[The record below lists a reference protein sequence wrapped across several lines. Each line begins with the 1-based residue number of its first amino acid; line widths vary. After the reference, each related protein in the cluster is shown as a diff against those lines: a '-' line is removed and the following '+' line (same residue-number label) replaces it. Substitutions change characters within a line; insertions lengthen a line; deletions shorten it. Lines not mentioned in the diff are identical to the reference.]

1 MRRRFVKIAAIAL
14 AAAITVSAGACAGES
29 GQDTFTGDASE
40 EPEYQSSLNPI
51 TPSAYRDV
59 RGLKLEKGSYISII
73 GKSEATAFWKSVR
86 SGVVQ
91 AAEDL
96 NKELGYT
103 GNDKIKVTYNGPA
116 KSEDIDEQ
124 VNILDEELSR
134 YPDVIGIASI
144 DEDACT
150 VQFDLATEN
159 GIPIIALDSGNKY
172 PGIQCTVKTDNQE
185 AARTG
190 AYNLAN
196 EIGGKGD
203 VLVLVHDSKSETAK
217 ERLKS
222 FQDEMTEKHPDV
234 NVAEVVYCDKLD
246 DIRKQMADEHNEGL
260 KEGEREV
267 QKESFSDADVIQ
279 YMIEQHP
286 GLKGIFGTNDS
297 TTMLGLRAIRQAE
310 EERARSGGEDGQSPD
325 ESGEDSGKD
334 AQTPEGSGKDSEEG
348 EQASGESGEDS
359 RKDGQVS
366 GESGEGSDGVGQ
378 ASGESGEDSGKDG
391 QTLEES
397 GEDAEKTDGAS
408 AQNSQENGNESEK
421 DAQKQAPQV
430 DSENEDGNKTV
441 PASADGGQKH
451 ETTSTEDGNDGT
463 LSNGDGKNE
472 PASADDDKNEGESQ
486 TDGTDK
492 DTSGDQISND
502 EDGGTDDISTENE
515 GTENTKIVLMGFD
528 VSKDQLKALEE
539 GEIAGLVV
547 QNPFG
552 IGYASVV
559 AAARTVLQAGNEAQV
574 STGYLWVT
582 KDNLNDESIKKM
594 LYD

>member
-246 DIRKQMADEHNEGL
+246 DIRKQMADEYNEGL

-279 YMIEQHP
+279 YMIERHP

-297 TTMLGLRAIRQAE
+297 TTMLGLHAIRQAE
-310 EERARSGGEDGQSPD
+310 EEKARSGGEDGQSPD

-334 AQTPEGSGKDSEEG
+334 AQTPEEPGKDSEEG

-366 GESGEGSDGVGQ
+366 GESGEGSDGAGQ

-391 QTLEES
+391 QTP
-397 GEDAEKTDGAS
+397 GEDAGKTVGAS
-408 AQNSQENGNESEK
+408 AQNSQESGNESEK
-421 DAQKQAPQV
+421 DAQKQDTQA

-441 PASADGGQKH
+441 PASAD
-451 ETTSTEDGNDGT
+451 
-463 LSNGDGKNE
+463 
-472 PASADDDKNEGESQ
+472 DDKNEGKSQ

-502 EDGGTDDISTENE
+502 EDGGTDDTSTENE
-515 GTENTKIVLMGFD
+515 WTENTKIVLMGFD

>member
-246 DIRKQMADEHNEGL
+246 DIRKQMADEYNEGL

-279 YMIEQHP
+279 YMIERHP

-297 TTMLGLRAIRQAE
+297 TTMLGLHAIRQAE
-310 EERARSGGEDGQSPD
+310 EEKARSGGEDGQSPD

-334 AQTPEGSGKDSEEG
+334 AQMPEGSGKDSGKDAQTPEGSEKDSEEG

-391 QTLEES
+391 QTPGES
-397 GEDAEKTDGAS
+397 GEDAGKTDGAS
-408 AQNSQENGNESEK
+408 EQNSQENGNESEK
-421 DAQKQAPQV
+421 DAQKQDTQA

-441 PASADGGQKH
+441 PASAD
-451 ETTSTEDGNDGT
+451 
-463 LSNGDGKNE
+463 
-472 PASADDDKNEGESQ
+472 DDKNEGKSQ

-502 EDGGTDDISTENE
+502 EDGGTDDTSTENE
-515 GTENTKIVLMGFD
+515 WTENTKIVLMGFD

>member
-1 MRRRFVKIAAIAL
+1 MKKKKGSFVMRRRFVKIAAIVL

-190 AYNLAN
+190 AYKLAN

-234 NVAEVVYCDKLD
+234 KVAEVVYCDKLD
-246 DIRKQMADEHNEGL
+246 DIRKQMADEYNEGL

-279 YMIEQHP
+279 YMIERHP

-297 TTMLGLRAIRQAE
+297 TTMLGLHAIRQAE
-310 EERARSGGEDGQSPD
+310 EEKARSGGEDGQSPD

-334 AQTPEGSGKDSEEG
+334 TQMPEGSGKDSGKDAQTPEGSEKDSEEG

-391 QTLEES
+391 QTPGES
-397 GEDAEKTDGAS
+397 GEDARKTVGAS
-408 AQNSQENGNESEK
+408 AQNSQESGNESEK
-421 DAQKQAPQV
+421 DAQKQDTQA

-441 PASADGGQKH
+441 PASAD
-451 ETTSTEDGNDGT
+451 
-463 LSNGDGKNE
+463 
-472 PASADDDKNEGESQ
+472 DDKNEGKSQ

-502 EDGGTDDISTENE
+502 EDGGTDDTSTENE
-515 GTENTKIVLMGFD
+515 WTENTKIVLMGFD

>member
-234 NVAEVVYCDKLD
+234 NVAEVIYCDKLD
-246 DIRKQMADEHNEGL
+246 DIRKQMADEYNEGL

-279 YMIEQHP
+279 YMIERHP

-297 TTMLGLRAIRQAE
+297 TTMLGLHAIRQAE
-310 EERARSGGEDGQSPD
+310 EEKARSGGEDGQSPD

-334 AQTPEGSGKDSEEG
+334 AQTPEGFGKDSGKDAQTPEGSEKDSEED

-391 QTLEES
+391 QTPGES
-397 GEDAEKTDGAS
+397 GEDAGKTDGAS
-408 AQNSQENGNESEK
+408 EQNSQENGNESEK
-421 DAQKQAPQV
+421 DAQKQDTQA

-441 PASADGGQKH
+441 PASAD
-451 ETTSTEDGNDGT
+451 
-463 LSNGDGKNE
+463 
-472 PASADDDKNEGESQ
+472 DDKNEGKSQ

-502 EDGGTDDISTENE
+502 EDGGTDDTSTENE
-515 GTENTKIVLMGFD
+515 WTENTKIVLMGFD

>member
-246 DIRKQMADEHNEGL
+246 DIRKQMADEYNEGL

-279 YMIEQHP
+279 YMIERHP

-297 TTMLGLRAIRQAE
+297 TTMLGLHAIRQAE
-310 EERARSGGEDGQSPD
+310 EEKARSGGEDGQSPD
-325 ESGEDSGKD
+325 ESGEDSGKDAQTPEGSGKDSGKD

-391 QTLEES
+391 QTPGES
-397 GEDAEKTDGAS
+397 GEDAGKTDGAS
-408 AQNSQENGNESEK
+408 AQNSQESGNESEK
-421 DAQKQAPQV
+421 DAQKQDTQA

-441 PASADGGQKH
+441 PASAD
-451 ETTSTEDGNDGT
+451 
-463 LSNGDGKNE
+463 
-472 PASADDDKNEGESQ
+472 DDKNEGKSQ

-502 EDGGTDDISTENE
+502 EDGGTDDTSTENE
-515 GTENTKIVLMGFD
+515 WTENTKIVLMGFD

>member
-246 DIRKQMADEHNEGL
+246 DIRKQMADEYNEGL

-279 YMIEQHP
+279 YMIERHP

-297 TTMLGLRAIRQAE
+297 TTMLGLHAIRQAE
-310 EERARSGGEDGQSPD
+310 EEKARSGGEDGQSPD

-334 AQTPEGSGKDSEEG
+334 AQTPEGSGKDSGKDAQTPEG
-348 EQASGESGEDS
+348 SGKDSG
-359 RKDGQVS
+359 KDDQVS
-366 GESGEGSDGVGQ
+366 GESGEGSDGAGQ
-378 ASGESGEDSGKDG
+378 ASGESGEDSG
-391 QTLEES
+391 
-397 GEDAEKTDGAS
+397 
-408 AQNSQENGNESEK
+408 NESEK
-421 DAQKQAPQV
+421 DAQKQDTQA

-451 ETTSTEDGNDGT
+451 ETALAEDGNDGT

-472 PASADDDKNEGESQ
+472 PASADDDKNEGKSQ

-502 EDGGTDDISTENE
+502 EDGGTDDTSTENE
-515 GTENTKIVLMGFD
+515 WTENTKIVLMGFD

>member
-246 DIRKQMADEHNEGL
+246 DIRKQMADEYNEGL

-279 YMIEQHP
+279 YMIERHP

-297 TTMLGLRAIRQAE
+297 TTMLGLHAIRQAE
-310 EERARSGGEDGQSPD
+310 EEKARSGGEDGQSPD

-334 AQTPEGSGKDSEEG
+334 AQTPEGSGKDSGKDAQTPEGSEKDSEEG

-391 QTLEES
+391 QTPGES
-397 GEDAEKTDGAS
+397 GEDAGKTDGAS
-408 AQNSQENGNESEK
+408 EQNSQENGNESEK
-421 DAQKQAPQV
+421 DAQKQDTQA

-441 PASADGGQKH
+441 PASAD
-451 ETTSTEDGNDGT
+451 
-463 LSNGDGKNE
+463 
-472 PASADDDKNEGESQ
+472 DDKNEGKSQ

-502 EDGGTDDISTENE
+502 EDGGTDDTSTENE
-515 GTENTKIVLMGFD
+515 WTENTKIVLMGFD

>member
-234 NVAEVVYCDKLD
+234 NVAEVIYCDKLD
-246 DIRKQMADEHNEGL
+246 DIRKQMADEYNEGL

-279 YMIEQHP
+279 YMIERHP

-297 TTMLGLRAIRQAE
+297 TTMLGLHAIRQAE
-310 EERARSGGEDGQSPD
+310 EEKARSGGEDGQSPD

-334 AQTPEGSGKDSEEG
+334 AQMPEGSGKDSGKDAQMPEEPGKDSEEG

-366 GESGEGSDGVGQ
+366 GESGEGSDEAGQ

-391 QTLEES
+391 QTPGES
-397 GEDAEKTDGAS
+397 GEDAGKTVGAS
-408 AQNSQENGNESEK
+408 AQNSQESGNESEK
-421 DAQKQAPQV
+421 DAQKQDTQA

-441 PASADGGQKH
+441 PASAD
-451 ETTSTEDGNDGT
+451 
-463 LSNGDGKNE
+463 
-472 PASADDDKNEGESQ
+472 DDKNEGKSQ

-492 DTSGDQISND
+492 DTSGDQISDD
-502 EDGGTDDISTENE
+502 EDGGTDDTSTENE
-515 GTENTKIVLMGFD
+515 WTENTKIVLMGFD

>member
-1 MRRRFVKIAAIAL
+1 MRRRCVKIAAIAL
-14 AAAITVSAGACAGES
+14 AAAITASAGACAGES

-86 SGVVQ
+86 SGVMQ

-96 NKELGYT
+96 NKELGFT

-196 EIGGKGD
+196 EIDGKGD

-246 DIRKQMADEHNEGL
+246 EIRKQMADEYNEGL

-279 YMIEQHP
+279 YMIERHP

-297 TTMLGLRAIRQAE
+297 TTMLGLHAIRQAE
-310 EERARSGGEDGQSPD
+310 EEKARSGGEDGRPSD

-334 AQTPEGSGKDSEEG
+334 AQTPEESGKDSEED

-366 GESGEGSDGVGQ
+366 GESGE
-378 ASGESGEDSGKDG
+378 
-391 QTLEES
+391 
-397 GEDAEKTDGAS
+397 DAEKTDGAS
-408 AQNSQENGNESEK
+408 AQNTQESGNESEK
-421 DAQKQAPQV
+421 DAQKQDTQA
-430 DSENEDGNKTV
+430 DSENEW
-441 PASADGGQKH
+441 
-451 ETTSTEDGNDGT
+451 
-463 LSNGDGKNE
+463 
-472 PASADDDKNEGESQ
+472 
-486 TDGTDK
+486 
-492 DTSGDQISND
+492 
-502 EDGGTDDISTENE
+502 
-515 GTENTKIVLMGFD
+515 TENTKIVLMGFD

-559 AAARTVLQAGNEAQV
+559 AAARTILQAGNEAQV

>member
-246 DIRKQMADEHNEGL
+246 DIRKQMADEYNEGL

-279 YMIEQHP
+279 YMIERHP

-297 TTMLGLRAIRQAE
+297 TTMLGLHAIRQAE
-310 EERARSGGEDGQSPD
+310 EEKARSGGEDGQSPD

-334 AQTPEGSGKDSEEG
+334 AQMPEGSGKDSGKDAQTPEEPGKDSEEG

-366 GESGEGSDGVGQ
+366 GESGEGSDGAGQ

-391 QTLEES
+391 QTPGES
-397 GEDAEKTDGAS
+397 GEDAGKTDGAS
-408 AQNSQENGNESEK
+408 EQNSQENGNESEK
-421 DAQKQAPQV
+421 DAQKQDTQA

-441 PASADGGQKH
+441 PASAD
-451 ETTSTEDGNDGT
+451 
-463 LSNGDGKNE
+463 
-472 PASADDDKNEGESQ
+472 DDKNEGKSQ

-502 EDGGTDDISTENE
+502 EDGGTDDTPTENE
-515 GTENTKIVLMGFD
+515 WTENTKIVLMGFD

>member
-234 NVAEVVYCDKLD
+234 NVAEVIYCDKLD
-246 DIRKQMADEHNEGL
+246 DIRKQMADEYNEGL

-279 YMIEQHP
+279 YMIDRHP

-297 TTMLGLRAIRQAE
+297 TTMLGLHAIRQAE
-310 EERARSGGEDGQSPD
+310 EEKARSGGEDGQSPD

-334 AQTPEGSGKDSEEG
+334 AQTPEGSGKDSGKDAQTPEEPGKDSEEG
-348 EQASGESGEDS
+348 DQASGESGEDS
-359 RKDGQVS
+359 RKDDQVS
-366 GESGEGSDGVGQ
+366 GESGEGSDGAGQ

-391 QTLEES
+391 QTPGES
-397 GEDAEKTDGAS
+397 GEDAGKTVGAS
-408 AQNSQENGNESEK
+408 AQNSQESGNESEK
-421 DAQKQAPQV
+421 DAQKQDTQA

-441 PASADGGQKH
+441 PASPD
-451 ETTSTEDGNDGT
+451 
-463 LSNGDGKNE
+463 
-472 PASADDDKNEGESQ
+472 
-486 TDGTDK
+486 
-492 DTSGDQISND
+492 
-502 EDGGTDDISTENE
+502 
-515 GTENTKIVLMGFD
+515 
-528 VSKDQLKALEE
+528 
-539 GEIAGLVV
+539 
-547 QNPFG
+547 
-552 IGYASVV
+552 
-559 AAARTVLQAGNEAQV
+559 
-574 STGYLWVT
+574 
-582 KDNLNDESIKKM
+582 
-594 LYD
+594 

>member
-86 SGVVQ
+86 SGVMQ

-246 DIRKQMADEHNEGL
+246 DIRKQMADEYNEGL

-279 YMIEQHP
+279 YMIERHP

-297 TTMLGLRAIRQAE
+297 TTMLGLHAIRQAE
-310 EERARSGGEDGQSPD
+310 EEKARSGGEDGQSPD

-334 AQTPEGSGKDSEEG
+334 AQTPEGSGKDSGKDAQTPEGSEKDSEEG

-391 QTLEES
+391 QTPGES
-397 GEDAEKTDGAS
+397 GEDAGKTDGAS
-408 AQNSQENGNESEK
+408 EQNSQENGNESEK
-421 DAQKQAPQV
+421 DAQKQDTQA

-441 PASADGGQKH
+441 PASAD
-451 ETTSTEDGNDGT
+451 
-463 LSNGDGKNE
+463 
-472 PASADDDKNEGESQ
+472 DDKNEGKSQ

-502 EDGGTDDISTENE
+502 EDGGTDDTSTENE
-515 GTENTKIVLMGFD
+515 WTENTKIVLMGFD

>member
-1 MRRRFVKIAAIAL
+1 MRLAAAAL
-14 AAAITVSAGACAGES
+14 AAVMTVAAGACAGES

-40 EPEYQSSLNPI
+40 EPEYQASLNPI

-59 RGLKLEKGSYISII
+59 RGLKLEKGTYISII
-73 GKSEATAFWKSVR
+73 GKSEATAFWKSVQ
-86 SGVVQ
+86 SGVMQ
-91 AAEDL
+91 AADDL

-196 EIGGKGD
+196 EIGGQGD

-222 FQDEMTEKHPDV
+222 FQDEITENHPDV
-234 NVAEVVYCDKLD
+234 RVAEVIYCDMLD
-246 DIRKQMADEHNEGL
+246 DIRKEMADEVNEGL
-260 KEGEREV
+260 EEGERKVE
-267 QKESFSDADVIQ
+267 KESFSDADVIQ
-279 YMIEQHP
+279 YMIGQHP

-297 TTMLGLRAIRQAE
+297 TTMLGLHAIRQAE
-310 EERARSGGEDGQSPD
+310 EEWAKSAGEEDG
-325 ESGEDSGKD
+325 
-334 AQTPEGSGKDSEEG
+334 
-348 EQASGESGEDS
+348 
-359 RKDGQVS
+359 
-366 GESGEGSDGVGQ
+366 
-378 ASGESGEDSGKDG
+378 
-391 QTLEES
+391 
-397 GEDAEKTDGAS
+397 
-408 AQNSQENGNESEK
+408 GNEPGK
-421 DAQKQAPQV
+421 DAQKQDGQEGSGNTEGEKAVSVDGEQKNETAP
-430 DSENEDGNKTV
+430 
-441 PASADGGQKH
+441 A
-451 ETTSTEDGNDGT
+451 
-463 LSNGDGKNE
+463 GDGKNGE
-472 PASADDDKNEGESQ
+472 NSKADETGSGTPAENAS
-486 TDGTDK
+486 DGTA
-492 DTSGDQISND
+492 D
-502 EDGGTDDISTENE
+502 ETVPENE
-515 GTENTKIVLMGFD
+515 SAGHTKIVLMGFD
-528 VSKDQLKALEE
+528 VSREQRKALEE
-539 GEIAGLVV
+539 GEISGLVV

-574 STGYLWVT
+574 GTGYLWVT
-582 KDNLNDESIKKM
+582 KDNLDEESIQKM
-594 LYD
+594 LYE